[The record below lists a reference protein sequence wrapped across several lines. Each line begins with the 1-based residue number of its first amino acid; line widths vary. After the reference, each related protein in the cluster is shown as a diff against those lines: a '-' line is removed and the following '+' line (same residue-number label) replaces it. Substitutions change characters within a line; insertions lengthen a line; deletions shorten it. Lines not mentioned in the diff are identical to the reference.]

1 MLFFP
6 GLVAVIDVTAFR
18 MSQRISGLF
27 GIGTSCVKYPIWNVY
42 SHNGQTPG
50 TLCSGNLTVFILPGS

>member
-1 MLFFP
+1 MFFFP
-6 GLVAVIDVTAFR
+6 GLVEVIDVTAFR

-42 SHNGQTPG
+42 IAI
-50 TLCSGNLTVFILPGS
+50 TVKHLEHCAPEI